1 MKPIILIMCSAI
13 AFAACTSKL
22 KKENEAL
29 RNDIDQ
35 RRQALTEKVAHELE
49 DARRELAS
57 TDSLLEL
64 ASAEH
69 DSLHQWVMSHATSL
83 NDQSEPVRRLNQ
95 LRQRRDSLQV
105 EFEKQAHKV
114 KFYLRK

>member
-1 MKPIILIMCSAI
+1 MKPVILILFSAL

-22 KKENEAL
+22 KKENEDL
-29 RNDIDQ
+29 RNEIDQ
-35 RRQALTEKVAHELE
+35 RRENLTQKVAHELE
-49 DARRELAS
+49 DARKQLAI

-64 ASAEH
+64 ARAEH
-69 DSLHQWVMSHATSL
+69 DTLHQWVMSHATQL
-83 NDQSEPVRRLNQ
+83 NDQSEQVLRLNQ

-114 KFYLRK
+114 KFYLKQ